1 MKNPTIDNKRSKVC
15 NTCIEKSVYA
25 PKGYFMQVGNLFI
38 YKYSNINFL
47 KVIVWLF
54 QDKDN
59 ENIA

>member
-1 MKNPTIDNKRSKVC
+1 
-15 NTCIEKSVYA
+15 
-25 PKGYFMQVGNLFI
+25 MQVGNLFI